1 MKAIATTLLT
11 ALLAGN
17 INAWAGEQDPK
28 VYINQHLGFNVPG
41 YKYTQSEMPCDID
54 KKLVEYL
61 ITDGRKSSLSMESVS
76 TAEKIRNGVIP
87 VLAMDIEQLVLSKD
101 FRFGDRSD
109 HPLPKVQITAA
120 IIKGKE
126 METAKHTCAIATL
139 NEFTPNSNILDL
151 GTTISVCGATHKC
164 LKDLS
169 KDIIEWVAPQV
180 K

>member
-11 ALLAGN
+11 ALLATN
-17 INAWAGEQDPK
+17 ISAWAGDQKPK

-41 YKYTQSEMPCDID
+41 YKYTQSEMPCSID

-61 ITDGRKSSLSMESVS
+61 INDGKHSSLSMESVS
-76 TAEKIRNGVIP
+76 TADKIRNGVIP

-101 FRFGDRSD
+101 FRFGDQGD
-109 HPLPKVQITAA
+109 HPLPKVQVTAA
-120 IIKGKE
+120 IIKGDK

-139 NEFTPNSNILDL
+139 NEFTPASNVLDL
-151 GTTISVCGATHKC
+151 GTAVTVCSATHKC